1 VGSDAEGRDIARV
14 PFQDPVCVRAKIAST
29 SPAGGRAMTPTLQQC
44 IDTALARGTVYQCLA
59 QAYTFPGE
67 AVAAALTGGFWL
79 TSLQEAM
86 DVLQAS
92 DACRHA
98 LEALELLQ
106 PTLDVAGLRQEYA
119 RLFSNAARGEL
130 SPYGADY
137 LVTPLHMKA
146 QRLAD
151 VAGYYHACGIEV
163 AAGTGRPD
171 HIAAELEFMGYLCF
185 KEAYAAE
192 NGLPEAFE
200 VATAAQQR
208 FFAEHLGRWAPLF
221 LQRFET
227 ASAQP
232 FYRALASLA
241 QAFLADEAARLG
253 VSPEPVAPPT
263 PDIPGAAGEGDGPLR
278 WRG

>member
-1 VGSDAEGRDIARV
+1 M
-14 PFQDPVCVRAKIAST
+14 PQ
-29 SPAGGRAMTPTLQQC
+29 TLREC

-67 AVAAALTGGFWL
+67 AVAETLTRSLWL

-92 DACRHA
+92 DACRQA

-137 LVTPLHMKA
+137 LITPPHMKA
-146 QRLAD
+146 QGLAD
-151 VAGYYHACGIEV
+151 VAGYYQACGIAV

-171 HIAAELEFMGYLCF
+171 HIAAELEFMGCLCF

-253 VSPEPVAPPT
+253 MSAEPGMPPT
-263 PDIPGAAGEGDGPLR
+263 PDIPGGTGEGDCPRR
-278 WRG
+278 WGG